1 MIKYYHDIFGEKIM
15 QFRIMGKRI
24 QCLRSHYNPKKKMGE
39 QKLIASIDAN
49 IEKLPDDLSVLS
61 ALTQDELKQFE
72 QWLEK
77 RKAKQDLENAKN
89 TIDNAP
95 AMLANILQAIRN
107 NPAFFTNEKA
117 ILLASALQELETV
130 LKPFGLCETVEKKQ
144 QTKSIFAD
152 FKKEILELKKQT
164 KTVNEILA
172 YLQEKAP
179 NLAND
184 MTYNGL
190 RSYIRR
196 QK

>member
-1 MIKYYHDIFGEKIM
+1 MY
-15 QFRIMGKRI
+15 
-24 QCLRSHYNPKKKMGE
+24 
-39 QKLIASIDAN
+39 
-49 IEKLPDDLSVLS
+49 EKLSILTIS

-77 RKAKQDLENAKN
+77 RKAKQDLENAQN
-89 TIDNAP
+89 TIENAP
-95 AMLANILQAIRN
+95 ALLADILQAIKN
-107 NPAFFTNEKA
+107 NPDFFTNEKA
-117 ILLASALQELETV
+117 LLLASILRELENV
-130 LKPFGLCETVEKKQ
+130 LKPFGVFQTIEKKQ
-144 QTKSIFAD
+144 QTKSVFTD
-152 FKKEILELKKQT
+152 FKKEIFELKKQD

-172 YLQEKAP
+172 YLQKKAP